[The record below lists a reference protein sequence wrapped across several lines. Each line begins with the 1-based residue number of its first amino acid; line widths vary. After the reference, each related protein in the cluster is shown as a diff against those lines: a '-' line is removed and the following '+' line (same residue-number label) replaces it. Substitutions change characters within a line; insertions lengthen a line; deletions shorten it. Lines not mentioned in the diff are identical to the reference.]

1 MTKKENRIIVQKAV
15 IRDEQNHRIRF
26 AANNEVSEVL
36 KNLHTTLNG
45 LDNDAVE
52 LHRTKYGSNK
62 VTHEKKKSI
71 AKQLAEAFIN
81 PFTVILFCLTIV
93 STITDMVLPYY
104 SLFGSD
110 PEDFSPLTVIIV
122 LTMVIISGTLRFI
135 QESRSGNA
143 AEKLLSLNYS

>member
-62 VTHEKKKSI
+62 VTHEKKKEYCQ
-71 AKQLAEAFIN
+71 A
-81 PFTVILFCLTIV
+81 
-93 STITDMVLPYY
+93 
-104 SLFGSD
+104 
-110 PEDFSPLTVIIV
+110 
-122 LTMVIISGTLRFI
+122 IS
-135 QESRSGNA
+135 
-143 AEKLLSLNYS
+143 